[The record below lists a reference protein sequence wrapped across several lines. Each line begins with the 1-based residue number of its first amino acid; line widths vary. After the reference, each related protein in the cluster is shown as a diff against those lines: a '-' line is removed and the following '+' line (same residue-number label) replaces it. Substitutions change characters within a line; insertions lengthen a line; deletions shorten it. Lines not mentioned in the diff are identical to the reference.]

1 MNSLQNGYELE
12 LARMQL
18 GEVLEQVK
26 PREAA

>member
-1 MNSLQNGYELE
+1 MNLQNGYELE

-26 PREAA
+26 PRKAA